1 VKTYEVTQLVEM
13 MITHKV
19 RAKDAAE
26 ANDMASERSHRLC
39 NSIAKRFRKVGF
51 GDIQDDYVPA
61 RDEDE

>member
-1 VKTYEVTQLVEM
+1 M